1 MCRAAVSVANRNF
14 DRNHLKIVICRL
26 KPQKPSVPR
35 CTVGAR
41 FQNFKLHYQI
51 CLFIEPTRIYLVPSD
66 PSRLHYLP
74 AKLLASKPQLE
85 MIPQSETLYKLSFQ
99 PDKDALLEKYL
110 GKSLDTLRTPAMIID
125 RKLFAQNCSSMH
137 LKARE
142 WGASFRAHLKTH
154 KVGLVLHRHVH

>member
-1 MCRAAVSVANRNF
+1 
-14 DRNHLKIVICRL
+14 
-26 KPQKPSVPR
+26 
-35 CTVGAR
+35 
-41 FQNFKLHYQI
+41 
-51 CLFIEPTRIYLVPSD
+51 
-66 PSRLHYLP
+66 
-74 AKLLASKPQLE
+74 
-85 MIPQSETLYKLSFQ
+85 MIPQSETLYKLSFL

-154 KVGLVLHRHVH
+154 KVGLVFSTERNVLLIIPSRLLKERGSN